1 LGGTGQSALCTSKV
15 NVKRLILLIFLL
27 TAACDIAP
35 DEESILD
42 KSSCVLPCWNGIAP
56 GQTTEAE
63 FLEILQNLPN
73 IDRDSIKDQY
83 TSEGNIFDKL
93 IFFSFRQGWTLN
105 QRPKLHGEA
114 AIIENTVSSFT
125 ICGAINTSMDR
136 LAEQVGKPEHII
148 SGNNF
153 YGGRL
158 VILIDSE
165 EGVRYSYITEL
176 DKLEITPE
184 TRIDCID
191 TFDPLISE
199 KMLAAG
205 YFSNGDF
212 NAEQTL
218 SVWYPWDG
226 YGNLD
231 EKYPPR
237 QPK

>member
-1 LGGTGQSALCTSKV
+1 M
-15 NVKRLILLIFLL
+15 KRLILLIFLL
-27 TAACDIAP
+27 ITACSASP

-42 KSSCVLPCWNGIAP
+42 KSSCDLPCWNGIIP
-56 GQTTEAE
+56 GQTTEEE
-63 FLEILQNLPN
+63 FLKILQNLPN
-73 IDRDSIKDQY
+73 INTDTIKHQK

-93 IFFSFRQGWTLN
+93 IFFSFRQGWTLS

-114 AIIENTVSSFT
+114 SIVENTVSSFT
-125 ICGAINTSMDR
+125 ICGAINTSMGR
-136 LAEQVGKPEHII
+136 LVEEIGEPEHII

-165 EGVRYSYITEL
+165 KGVKYTHTAEL

-191 TFDPLISE
+191 IFDPSISE
-199 KMLAAG
+199 KMLEAG
-205 YFSNGDF
+205 YFSNGDY

-218 SVWYPWDG
+218 SAWYS
-226 YGNLD
+226 
-231 EKYPPR
+231 
-237 QPK
+237 

>member
-1 LGGTGQSALCTSKV
+1 LGGRAKPKLCKYKV
-15 NVKRLILLIFLL
+15 NVKKIILLIFLFV
-27 TAACDIAP
+27 TACSVSP

-42 KSSCVLPCWNGIAP
+42 KSSCDLPCWNGIIP

-73 IDRDSIKDQY
+73 IDAGTIKDQM
-83 TSEGNIFDKL
+83 TSQGNIFNNL
-93 IFFSFRQGWTLN
+93 IFFSFQHGWTLS
-105 QRPKLHGEA
+105 QRPKLHGVA
-114 AIIENTVSSFT
+114 RIINNTVSSFS
-125 ICGAINTSMDR
+125 ICGEINTSMDR
-136 LAEQVGKPEHII
+136 LVEQVGEPEHII

-158 VILIDSE
+158 VILINE
-165 EGVRYSYITEL
+165 KMGVNYSYTADL

-184 TRIDCID
+184 TRIECID
-191 TFDPLISE
+191 TFDPSISE
-199 KMLAAG
+199 KMLEAG
-205 YFSNGDF
+205 YFSNGDY

-218 SVWYPWDG
+218 SAWYSWEG

-237 QPK
+237 H